1 MLDLHS
7 CQICY
12 PLEIKLLLL
21 LLYNIWK
28 IYMDKV
34 KATADIMTAWYCII
48 LSRKVK
54 NFKCSGTG
62 QDFGLFPNCFKQTIF
77 SEAIDGTVFQKYLTH

>member
-21 LLYNIWK
+21 VVVVVMEHYGMKLK
-28 IYMDKV
+28 IEVVIRV
-34 KATADIMTAWYCII
+34 KFVLRIKFVI
-48 LSRKVK
+48 RVK
-54 NFKCSGTG
+54 L
-62 QDFGLFPNCFKQTIF
+62 D
-77 SEAIDGTVFQKYLTH
+77 